1 MNSVLTLFAD
11 LKDSKKL
18 MAFIIF
24 CGALSSAF
32 KALTISLTK
41 VIGDMIFEDKPT
53 FPDEVVGQSSFLDL
67 DNVYSF
73 FEITTIDPLYFA
85 VSALSVLFILASAM
99 RYIFTY
105 NIRKLAETKSVL
117 TREKLML
124 HYLNL
129 DAKFKNEIS
138 EGSGS
143 LISRILND
151 VLIYQQ
157 GISKLSDLI
166 KEPFLTVFAA
176 GWLFYLNW
184 KIALFL
190 FIGLPPV
197 LIIIRRLSKSL
208 RKHSER
214 SQKTM
219 ESVTMTLKE
228 GLDGARVI
236 HSFNLEDKIHKKF
249 KEHTNKYLATVK
261 KIISREELSGP
272 LTESVSSIVFSF
284 SFLLIAYMVKNEGL
298 TFGDFFAILAAVGF
312 LTDSIRKTQAAFI
325 RIQQASTAR
334 KRIGSIIDVK
344 VEQVKVGN
352 KKFPQDLT
360 KIEFKNLTVKI
371 KEKTILDSI
380 NFKINAGQNIA
391 LVGPSGSGKTTLLN
405 CLDLYLKPSSGE
417 VLFNGIPSLD
427 ISNESLRRNISLVS
441 QDPFLFNETVLENF
455 KLIKPDITEKEAEE
469 ALILANA
476 QFVLKREEGV
486 HALAGERGVNFSG
499 GERQRISIARALIK
513 NSPILLLDEA
523 TSALDVQSEKEVQK
537 GLDSL
542 KKGRTCFVVA
552 HRLSTIKDADLILV
566 FKSGRII
573 ESGDHDTLISMS
585 GTYSELYKTFSGI

>member
-1 MNSVLTLFAD
+1 MNSVRILFRD
-11 LKDSKKL
+11 LKDCKKL

-24 CGALSSAF
+24 CGALSSAL

-41 VIGDMIFEDKPT
+41 VIGDMIFEDKSTLPE
-53 FPDEVVGQSSFLDL
+53 EVIGQSSFLNL
-67 DNVYSF
+67 DSIYKY
-73 FEITTIDPLYFA
+73 FEISAIDPLYFA
-85 VSALSVLFILASAM
+85 VTALSLLFIMASAM
-99 RYIFTY
+99 RYVFTY
-105 NIRKLAETKSVL
+105 NMRKLAETKSVQ

-129 DAKFKNEIS
+129 DAKYKNDIS

-190 FIGLPPV
+190 FIGLPPI

-236 HSFNLEDKIHKKF
+236 HSFNLEEKIHTKF
-249 KEHTNKYLATVK
+249 KIHTNRYLNTVK

-272 LTESVSSIVFSF
+272 LTESVSSIIFSF
-284 SFLLIAYMVKNEGL
+284 SFVLIAYMVKNEGL

-312 LTDSIRKTQAAFI
+312 LTDSVRKAQAAYV
-325 RIQQASTAR
+325 RIQQAATAR
-334 KRIGSIIDVK
+334 RRIGSIIDVEVEK
-344 VEQVKVGN
+344 VSTGEAL
-352 KKFPQDLT
+352 FPKTLSE
-360 KIEFKNLTVKI
+360 IEFKNLTVKI
-371 KEKTILDSI
+371 KDKTILDDI
-380 NFKINAGQNIA
+380 NFKIKAGQNIA

-405 CLDLYLKPSSGE
+405 CLDLYLKPSSGA
-417 VLFNGIPSLD
+417 VLFNNISSLD
-427 ISNESLRRNISLVS
+427 IANESLRNNISLVS
-441 QDPFLFNETVLENF
+441 QDPFLFNETVFENF

-476 QFVLKREEGV
+476 QFVFKRKEGL
-486 HALAGERGVNFSG
+486 HTLAGERGVNFSG

-513 NSPILLLDEA
+513 NSPVLLLDEA

-552 HRLSTIKDADLILV
+552 HRLSTIKDSDLILV
-566 FKSGRII
+566 FKSGKII
-573 ESGDHDTLISMS
+573 ESGTHDSLIHLS
-585 GTYSELYKTFSGI
+585 GTYSDLYKTFSGI